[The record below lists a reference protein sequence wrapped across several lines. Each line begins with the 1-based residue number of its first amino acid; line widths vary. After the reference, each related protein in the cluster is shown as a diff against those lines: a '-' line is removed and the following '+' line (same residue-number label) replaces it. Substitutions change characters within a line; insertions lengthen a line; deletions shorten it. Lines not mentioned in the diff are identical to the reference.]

1 MPSTNPRIN
10 LVVSPSFY
18 ETVTRLA
25 KLSGQSRTRV
35 LLDVLEP
42 AEPFFN
48 EVANLLESAVS
59 LKTEPGSQLAANL
72 AKLQEKLTLSQ
83 DGMTPRAQSL
93 LVDLMRELEVGQ
105 RPAPDSSNT
114 GAKISQPSDF
124 SQTTPFSP
132 SLPSNP

>member
-10 LVVSPSFY
+10 LVVSPAFY
-18 ETVTRLA
+18 DTVTRLA

-59 LKTEPGSQLAANL
+59 LKTEPGSQLASNL
-72 AKLQEKLTLSQ
+72 AKLQEKLTVAQ

-93 LVDLMRELEVGQ
+93 LVELMHELEAGKTQ
-105 RPAPDSSNT
+105 APDSSNT
-114 GAKISQPSDF
+114 GAKISQPIEN
-124 SQTTPFSP
+124 SQTTPLSP
-132 SLPSNP
+132 SLSLHS